1 MVCIIINQWELKVKT
16 SKLLEARENANDQVA
31 IVFNFV
37 SDCLRRWREF
47 SWTSHRAK
55 SSKAKPTSDFFR
67 RSDEFFSDENC
78 SKAWR
83 TLRVKFPSSFVGV
96 NLRPSGHL
104 LNEALSLLNRSSRV
118 YRIGKIV
125 EMLRMTKR
133 KPHLVTSIVSYYSA
147 SVHWS
152 QED

>member
-104 LNEALSLLNRSSRV
+104 LNEARSLSLKQKLSS
-118 YRIGKIV
+118 ISNWKDSWNA
-125 EMLRMTKR
+125 
-133 KPHLVTSIVSYYSA
+133 PHDQKKTA
-147 SVHWS
+147 SCNLDCVLL
-152 QED
+152 